1 MFFHRL
7 NDRHSLRQ
15 LALSDAREMF
25 AVIDANRTYLRRWLP
40 WLDRT
45 QTPEDSEVFLGE
57 VAQQAESN
65 RNIQTAILFDG
76 RIVGVASYHRIDWQ
90 NRATCIGYWLAEKH
104 QGHGLV
110 TASCQVLVD
119 HAFAALNLHRLV
131 IACAPANTRSRAVAQ
146 RLGFLHEGR
155 QREAEWLYDHFVDH
169 DIYVQLQP
177 EWEQRSIQRLAAFGQ
192 SDAK

>member
-15 LALSDAREMF
+15 LALSDAAEIF
-25 AVIDANRTYLRRWLP
+25 AVVDSNRAYLRRWLP

-45 QTPEDSEVFLGE
+45 QTLEDSQCFLEE

-76 RIVGVASYHRIDWQ
+76 QIVGVASYHRIDWQ
-90 NRATCIGYWLAEKH
+90 NRATCIGYWLAEKY
-104 QGHGLV
+104 QGRGLV

-119 HAFAALNLHRLV
+119 HAFASLNLHRLV
-131 IACAPANTRSRAVAQ
+131 IACAPGNTRSRAVAQ
-146 RLGFLHEGR
+146 RLGFVHEGR

-177 EWEQRSIQRLAAFGQ
+177 EWEQLSIKRLATFGQ
-192 SDAK
+192 LGAK